1 MNRKDLFN
9 SFNEIDESLLERS
22 ETARK
27 NKIPIW
33 HKWGAFASCFFL
45 AVILITTFCIIGLN
59 RNKGSGTLPGAEKIY
74 PTVMVN
80 DKLYEWYKGEGN
92 AIYSKLPDDCKFYG
106 EIYHTKEIIP
116 KNNCGFASV
125 FDVSGEIYTT
135 SSNDFIYLK
144 LTTSWTEDTVVK
156 FELIN
161 DVTCK
166 KLIKQS
172 QIAEKNK
179 KYRLLKVGLPV
190 FCFCIVL
197 IGFSILI
204 ICHKSKQTK

>member
-33 HKWGAFASCFFL
+33 HKWGVLASCFFL
-45 AVILITTFCIIGLN
+45 AVILITTSCIIGLN
-59 RNKGSGTLPGAEKIY
+59 RNKGSGTLQGAEEIY

-80 DKLYEWYKGEGN
+80 GKLYEWYKGEGN
-92 AIYSKLPDDCKFYG
+92 AIQGGLPNDCKFYG
-106 EIYHTKEIIP
+106 EICHTKENIP
-116 KNNCGFASV
+116 KKNCEFSSA
-125 FDVSGEIYTT
+125 FDVRGEIYTT
-135 SSNDFIYLK
+135 SGNDFIFLK
-144 LTTSWTEDTVVK
+144 LTTSWTENTVVK

-161 DVTCK
+161 DAAGE